1 MTDNNETTSRDRYYK
16 WLLVGLLAVTYFLMH
31 GSRQVF
37 NASLPQI
44 KADLAGHGVTDSQL
58 GLSRTFFLFA
68 YGCMVPFAGIASDF
82 FRRKWVIVIGTLL
95 FSTSVFFTGFAD
107 SMLMFFVLYGFMN
120 GIGQCMIPGAASS
133 LIAQYHTETRST
145 ALSIYQ
151 SALYVGILVSSV
163 LAGWLGSRSWSLSF
177 NATIAEKG
185 DAAGTAKDVVLT
197 LFTTSG
203 WRISFWI
210 FGGIAIVWI
219 ILLARYLRNTP
230 ALKTHDEE
238 VKPKF
243 TDAFKAFAAKPCA
256 WLLTFAF
263 GMLVFGSNC
272 FRTWMPKF
280 MQEKSEWGLTP
291 TSAAFHSV
299 FWFYLGSFIGIA
311 IGART
316 SDKLSRVR
324 PGIRLTIMAVGLA
337 LSAPTMAG
345 MVLVPTLGLSC
356 VMMFLFGLG
365 GGFFDCNLYA
375 GLFDVVAPRYRSA
388 ATGLYLSGAFFL
400 GCPATWAL
408 GKVGEHFSLQAGMAI
423 FAVTYALGAVAIF
436 LARGMFYK
444 NDRVE

>member
-1 MTDNNETTSRDRYYK
+1 MRYLLVSIFNLKPRSGDLKDGEAVRIKDAAGSDTTYK
-16 WLLVGLLAVTYFLMH
+16 WLMLVMLAVTYFLMH

-44 KADLAGHGVTDSQL
+44 KLDLAGHGATDAQL
-58 GLSRTFFLFA
+58 GLSRTYFLFA
-68 YGCMVPFAGIASDF
+68 YGCMVPFAGMAADF

-107 SMLMFFVLYGFMN
+107 SMLMFFVMYGFMN

-163 LAGWLGSRSWSLSF
+163 LAGWLGGASS
-177 NATIAEKG
+177 
-185 DAAGTAKDVVLT
+185 
-197 LFTTSG
+197 SG
-203 WRISFWI
+203 WRISFWV
-210 FGGIAIVWI
+210 FGGVAIAWMVV
-219 ILLARYLRNTP
+219 LSVFLRNTP
-230 ALKTHDEE
+230 ALKVHNEE
-238 VKPKF
+238 VKPRF
-243 TDAFKAFAAKPCA
+243 SDAFKAFAAKPSA

-272 FRTWMPKF
+272 FRTWMPAF
-280 MQEKSEWGLTP
+280 MQKANWGLTP
-291 TSAAFHSV
+291 ASAAFHSV

-311 IGART
+311 VGART
-316 SDKLSRVR
+316 SDNLSPRR
-324 PGIRLTIMAVGLA
+324 RGIRLLIMAIGLA
-337 LSAPTMAG
+337 ISAPTMAG
-345 MVLVPTLGLSC
+345 MVLVPTLWLSC
-356 VMMFLFGLG
+356 AMMFIFGLG

-388 ATGLYLSGAFFL
+388 AMGLYLSGAFFI

-408 GKVGEHFSLQAGMAI
+408 GKVGEHYSLQAGMAI
-423 FAVTYALGAVAIF
+423 FACTYALGA
-436 LARGMFYK
+436 LAVFAALAFFFKR
-444 NDRVE
+444 DSSTQVSL

>member
-1 MTDNNETTSRDRYYK
+1 MNQDNDRRYK
-16 WLLVGLLAVTYFLMH
+16 WVMLGLLAMTYFLMH

-44 KADLAGHGVTDSQL
+44 KLDLAGHGATDAQL

-68 YGCMVPFAGIASDF
+68 YGHMVPFAGIAADF

-107 SMLMFFVLYGFMN
+107 SMLMFFIMYGFMN

-151 SALYVGILVSSV
+151 SALYVGVLTSSV
-163 LAGWLGSRSWSLSF
+163 LAGWLGGSS
-177 NATIAEKG
+177 A
-185 DAAGTAKDVVLT
+185 
-197 LFTTSG
+197 SG
-203 WRISFWI
+203 WRISFWV
-210 FGGIAIVWI
+210 FGGVAIAWMVA
-219 ILLARYLRNTP
+219 LAAFLRNTP
-230 ALKTHDEE
+230 ALKVHDEE

-243 TDAFKAFAAKPCA
+243 ADALKAFCAKPSA

-272 FRTWMPKF
+272 FRTWMPAF
-280 MQEKSEWGLTP
+280 MQKAGWGLTP
-291 TSAAFHSV
+291 GSAAFHSV

-311 IGART
+311 IGAFL
-316 SDKLSRVR
+316 SDYLSVKRR
-324 PGIRLTIMAVGLA
+324 GIRLTIMALGLA

-345 MVLVPTLGLSC
+345 MVLVPTLWLSC

-388 ATGLYLSGAFFL
+388 AMGFYLSGAFFI
-400 GCPATWAL
+400 GCPATAVL
-408 GKVGEHFSLQAGMAI
+408 GWVGHNYSLQTGMAI
-423 FAVTYALGAVAIF
+423 FGGTYALGALAVF
-436 LARGMFYK
+436 VARGFFFRR
-444 NDRVE
+444 DQV

>member
-1 MTDNNETTSRDRYYK
+1 MESDLDQQRRDRLYK
-16 WLLVGLLAVTYFLMH
+16 WTMLAMLAVTYFLMH
-31 GSRQVF
+31 GARQVF

-44 KADLAGHGVTDSQL
+44 KVDLASHGATDAQL
-58 GLSRTFFLFA
+58 GLSRTYFLFA
-68 YGCMVPFAGIASDF
+68 YGCMVPFAGIAADF

-107 SMLMFFVLYGFMN
+107 SMLMFFVMYGFMN

-163 LAGWLGSRSWSLSF
+163 LAGWLGGASS
-177 NATIAEKG
+177 
-185 DAAGTAKDVVLT
+185 
-197 LFTTSG
+197 SG

-210 FGGIAIVWI
+210 FGGVAIVWLF
-219 ILLARYLRNTP
+219 ILAAFLRNTP
-230 ALKTHDEE
+230 ALKVHDEE
-238 VKPKF
+238 VKPRF
-243 TDAFKAFAAKPCA
+243 ADAFKAFAAKPSA

-272 FRTWMPKF
+272 FRTWMPAF
-280 MQEKSEWGLTP
+280 MQKANWGLTP
-291 TSAAFHSV
+291 ASAAFHSV

-316 SDKLSRVR
+316 SDKLSPRR
-324 PGIRLTIMAVGLA
+324 RGIRLTIMAIGLA

-345 MVLVPTLGLSC
+345 MVLVPTLWLSC
-356 VMMFLFGLG
+356 VMMFFFGLG

-388 ATGLYLSGAFFL
+388 AMGLYLSGAFFI
-400 GCPATWAL
+400 GCPATAVL
-408 GKVGEHFSLQAGMAI
+408 GWVGHNYSLQTGMAL
-423 FAVTYALGAVAIF
+423 FGGTYALGALAIF
-436 LARGMFYK
+436 AARLFFFK
-444 NDRVE
+444 RDHVED

>member
-1 MTDNNETTSRDRYYK
+1 MTEEKNDRIYK
-16 WLLVGLLAVTYFLMH
+16 WAMLAMLAVTYFLMH
-31 GSRQVF
+31 GARQVF

-44 KADLAGHGVTDSQL
+44 QTDLASHGATDAQL

-68 YGCMVPFAGIASDF
+68 YGCMVPFAGIAADF

-107 SMLMFFVLYGFMN
+107 SMLMFFIMYGFMN

-163 LAGWLGSRSWSLSF
+163 LAGYLGGASS
-177 NATIAEKG
+177 
-185 DAAGTAKDVVLT
+185 
-197 LFTTSG
+197 SG

-210 FGGIAIVWI
+210 FGGVAVVWI
-219 ILLARYLRNTP
+219 FVLTVFLRNTP
-230 ALKTHDEE
+230 ALKVHDEE

-243 TDAFKAFAAKPCA
+243 SDAFKAFAAKPSA

-280 MQEKSEWGLTP
+280 MQNAGWDLTP
-291 TSAAFHSV
+291 GAAAFHSV

-316 SDKLSRVR
+316 SDKLSSKRH
-324 PGIRLTIMAVGLA
+324 GIRLSIMAIGLA

-345 MVLVPTLGLSC
+345 MVLVPTLWLSC

-388 ATGLYLSGAFFL
+388 AMGLYLSGAFFI

-408 GKVGEHFSLQAGMAI
+408 GKVGEHYSLQAGMAI
-423 FAVTYALGAVAIF
+423 FACTYALGALAIF
-436 LARGMFYK
+436 AARMFFFK
-444 NDRVE
+444 RDHVES

>member
-1 MTDNNETTSRDRYYK
+1 MTDCNETKSSDRVYK
-16 WLLVGLLAVTYFLMH
+16 WLMLVMLAVTYFLMH

-44 KADLAGHGVTDSQL
+44 QTDLASHGATDAQL

-68 YGCMVPFAGIASDF
+68 YGCMVPFAGIAADF

-107 SMLMFFVLYGFMN
+107 SMLMFFILYGFMN

-163 LAGWLGSRSWSLSF
+163 LAGYLGGASS
-177 NATIAEKG
+177 
-185 DAAGTAKDVVLT
+185 
-197 LFTTSG
+197 SG
-203 WRISFWI
+203 WRISFWV
-210 FGGIAIVWI
+210 FGGVAVVWI
-219 ILLARYLRNTP
+219 FVLTFFLRNTP
-230 ALKTHDEE
+230 ALKVHDEE

-243 TDAFKAFAAKPCA
+243 ADAFKAFASKPSA

-280 MQEKSEWGLTP
+280 MQNAGWDLTP
-291 TSAAFHSV
+291 ASAAFHSV

-311 IGART
+311 SGAFV
-316 SDKLSRVR
+316 SDYFSSRLR
-324 PGIRLTIMAVGLA
+324 GIRLTIMAIGLA

-345 MVLVPTLGLSC
+345 MVLVPNLWLSC
-356 VMMFLFGLG
+356 LMMFIFGLG

-388 ATGLYLSGAFFL
+388 AMGLYLSGAFFL

-408 GKVGEHFSLQAGMAI
+408 GKVGEHYSLQVGMAI

-436 LARGMFYK
+436 LARAVFYK
-444 NDRVE
+444 NDKVE

>member
-1 MTDNNETTSRDRYYK
+1 MNLEEKNDRVYK
-16 WLLVGLLAVTYFLMH
+16 WTMLAMLAVTYFLMH
-31 GSRQVF
+31 GARQVF

-44 KADLAGHGVTDSQL
+44 KVDLASHGATDAQL
-58 GLSRTFFLFA
+58 GLSRTYFLFA
-68 YGCMVPFAGIASDF
+68 YGCMVPFAGIAADF

-107 SMLMFFVLYGFMN
+107 SMLMFFVMYGFMN

-163 LAGWLGSRSWSLSF
+163 LAGWLGGASS
-177 NATIAEKG
+177 
-185 DAAGTAKDVVLT
+185 
-197 LFTTSG
+197 SG

-210 FGGIAIVWI
+210 FGGVAVVWI
-219 ILLARYLRNTP
+219 FVLAVFLRNTP
-230 ALKTHDEE
+230 ALKVHDEE

-243 TDAFKAFAAKPCA
+243 SDAFKAFAAKPSA

-272 FRTWMPKF
+272 FRTWMPAF
-280 MQEKSEWGLTP
+280 MQKANWGLTP
-291 TSAAFHSV
+291 ASAAFHSV

-316 SDKLSRVR
+316 SDKLSPRR
-324 PGIRLTIMAVGLA
+324 RGIRLTIMAIGLA

-345 MVLVPTLGLSC
+345 MVLVPTLWLSC
-356 VMMFLFGLG
+356 VMMFFFGLG

-388 ATGLYLSGAFFL
+388 AMGLYLSGPFFI
-400 GCPATWAL
+400 GCPATAVL
-408 GKVGEHFSLQAGMAI
+408 GWVGHNYSLQTGMAL
-423 FAVTYALGAVAIF
+423 FGGTYALGALAIF
-436 LARGMFYK
+436 AARMFFFK
-444 NDRVE
+444 RDHVEG

>member
-1 MTDNNETTSRDRYYK
+1 MVMENDLEQQHRDRIYK
-16 WLLVGLLAVTYFLMH
+16 WAMLAMLAVTYFLMH
-31 GSRQVF
+31 GARQVF

-44 KADLAGHGVTDSQL
+44 QTDLASHGATDAQL

-68 YGCMVPFAGIASDF
+68 YGCMVPFAGIAADF

-107 SMLMFFVLYGFMN
+107 SMLMFFIMYGFMN

-163 LAGWLGSRSWSLSF
+163 LAGYLGGASS
-177 NATIAEKG
+177 
-185 DAAGTAKDVVLT
+185 
-197 LFTTSG
+197 SG

-210 FGGIAIVWI
+210 FGGIAVVWI
-219 ILLARYLRNTP
+219 FVLTFFLRNTP
-230 ALKTHDEE
+230 ALKVHDEE

-243 TDAFKAFAAKPCA
+243 SDAFKAFAAKPSA

-280 MQEKSEWGLTP
+280 MQNAGWDLTP
-291 TSAAFHSV
+291 GAAAFHSV

-316 SDKLSRVR
+316 SDKLSHRR
-324 PGIRLTIMAVGLA
+324 QGIRLSIMAIGLA

-345 MVLVPTLGLSC
+345 MVLVPSLWLSC
-356 VMMFLFGLG
+356 VMMFIFGLG

-388 ATGLYLSGAFFL
+388 AMGLYLSGAFFI

-408 GKVGEHFSLQAGMAI
+408 GKVGEHYSLQAGMAI
-423 FAVTYALGAVAIF
+423 FACTYALGALAIF
-436 LARGMFYK
+436 AARMFFFK
-444 NDRVE
+444 RDRVDG

>member
-1 MTDNNETTSRDRYYK
+1 MNPEEKNDRLYK
-16 WLLVGLLAVTYFLMH
+16 WLMLAMLAVTYFLMH
-31 GSRQVF
+31 GARQVF

-44 KADLAGHGVTDSQL
+44 KVDLASHGATDAQL
-58 GLSRTFFLFA
+58 GLSRTYFLFA
-68 YGCMVPFAGIASDF
+68 YGCMVPFAGIAADF

-107 SMLMFFVLYGFMN
+107 SMLMFFILYGFMN
-120 GIGQCMIPGAASS
+120 GIGQCMIPGPASS

-163 LAGWLGSRSWSLSF
+163 LAGWLGGMSS
-177 NATIAEKG
+177 
-185 DAAGTAKDVVLT
+185 
-197 LFTTSG
+197 SG
-203 WRISFWI
+203 WRISFWV
-210 FGGIAIVWI
+210 FGGVAIVWMFV
-219 ILLARYLRNTP
+219 LTFFLRNTP
-230 ALKTHDEE
+230 ALKVHDQE

-243 TDAFKAFAAKPCA
+243 LDAFKAFASKPSA

-272 FRTWMPKF
+272 FRTWMPAF
-280 MQEKSEWGLTP
+280 MQKANWGLTP
-291 TSAAFHSV
+291 ASAAFHSV

-311 IGART
+311 VGART
-316 SDKLSRVR
+316 SDTLSPRR
-324 PGIRLTIMAVGLA
+324 RGIRLTIMAIGLA

-345 MVLVPTLGLSC
+345 MVLVPTLWLSC

-388 ATGLYLSGAFFL
+388 AMGLYLSGAFFI

-408 GKVGEHFSLQAGMAI
+408 GKVGELYSLQVGMAI
-423 FAVTYALGAVAIF
+423 FACTYALGALAIF
-436 LARGMFYK
+436 TARAFFFKRDHVDG
-444 NDRVE
+444 

>member
-1 MTDNNETTSRDRYYK
+1 METDLEQQHRDRIYK
-16 WLLVGLLAVTYFLMH
+16 WAMLAMLAVTYFLMH
-31 GSRQVF
+31 GARQVF

-44 KADLAGHGVTDSQL
+44 QGDLASHGATDAQL

-68 YGCMVPFAGIASDF
+68 YGCMVPFAGIAADF

-107 SMLMFFVLYGFMN
+107 SMLMFFIMYGFMN

-163 LAGWLGSRSWSLSF
+163 LAGYLGGASS
-177 NATIAEKG
+177 
-185 DAAGTAKDVVLT
+185 
-197 LFTTSG
+197 SG

-210 FGGIAIVWI
+210 FGGVAVVWI
-219 ILLARYLRNTP
+219 FVLAAFLRNTP
-230 ALKTHDEE
+230 ALKVHDEE

-243 TDAFKAFAAKPCA
+243 SDAFKAFAAKPSA

-280 MQEKSEWGLTP
+280 MQNAGWDLTP
-291 TSAAFHSV
+291 GAAAFHSV

-316 SDKLSRVR
+316 SDKLARAR
-324 PGIRLTIMAVGLA
+324 PGIRLTIMAIGLA

-345 MVLVPTLGLSC
+345 MVLVPTLWLSC
-356 VMMFLFGLG
+356 VMMFIFGLG

-388 ATGLYLSGAFFL
+388 AMGLYLSGAFFI

-408 GKVGEHFSLQAGMAI
+408 GKVGEHYSLQTGMAI
-423 FAVTYALGAVAIF
+423 FACTYALGALAIF
-436 LARGMFYK
+436 AARMFFFK
-444 NDRVE
+444 RDHVEC

>member
-1 MTDNNETTSRDRYYK
+1 MNEEKNDRRYK
-16 WLLVGLLAVTYFLMH
+16 WLMLAMLAVTYFLMH
-31 GSRQVF
+31 GARQVF

-44 KADLAGHGVTDSQL
+44 KVDLASHGATDAQL
-58 GLSRTFFLFA
+58 GLSRTYFLFA
-68 YGCMVPFAGIASDF
+68 YGCMVPFAGIAADF

-95 FSTSVFFTGFAD
+95 FSTSVFCTGFAD
-107 SMLMFFVLYGFMN
+107 SMLMFFILYGFMN
-120 GIGQCMIPGAASS
+120 GIGQCMIPGPASS

-163 LAGWLGSRSWSLSF
+163 LAGWLGGMSS
-177 NATIAEKG
+177 
-185 DAAGTAKDVVLT
+185 
-197 LFTTSG
+197 SG
-203 WRISFWI
+203 WRVSFWL
-210 FGGIAIVWI
+210 FGGVAIVWMAV
-219 ILLARYLRNTP
+219 LAVFLRNTP
-230 ALKTHDEE
+230 ALKIHNEE

-243 TDAFKAFAAKPCA
+243 LDAFKAFASKPSA

-272 FRTWMPKF
+272 FRTWMPAF
-280 MQEKSEWGLTP
+280 MQKANWGLTP
-291 TSAAFHSV
+291 ASAAFHSV

-316 SDKLSRVR
+316 SDTLSPRR
-324 PGIRLTIMAVGLA
+324 RGIRLTIMAIGLA

-345 MVLVPTLGLSC
+345 MVLVPTLWLSC

-388 ATGLYLSGAFFL
+388 AMGLYLSGAFFI

-408 GKVGEHFSLQAGMAI
+408 GKVGEHYSLQVGMAI
-423 FAVTYALGAVAIF
+423 FACTYALGAIAIF
-436 LARGMFYK
+436 AARLFFFK
-444 NDRVE
+444 KDHVED

>member
-1 MTDNNETTSRDRYYK
+1 MNLEEKNDSRYK
-16 WLLVGLLAVTYFLMH
+16 WLMLVMLAVTYFLMH
-31 GSRQVF
+31 GARQVF

-44 KADLAGHGVTDSQL
+44 KVDLASHGATDAQL
-58 GLSRTFFLFA
+58 GLSRTYFLFA
-68 YGCMVPFAGIASDF
+68 YGCMVPFAGIAADF

-107 SMLMFFVLYGFMN
+107 SMLMFFILYGFMN
-120 GIGQCMIPGAASS
+120 GIGQCMIPGPASS
-133 LIAQYHTETRST
+133 LIAQFHTETRST

-163 LAGWLGSRSWSLSF
+163 LAGWLGGSSS
-177 NATIAEKG
+177 
-185 DAAGTAKDVVLT
+185 
-197 LFTTSG
+197 SG
-203 WRISFWI
+203 WRISFWV
-210 FGGIAIVWI
+210 FGGVAIVWMAV
-219 ILLARYLRNTP
+219 LAAFLRNTP
-230 ALKTHDEE
+230 ALKIHNEE

-243 TDAFKAFAAKPCA
+243 TDAFKAFAAKPSA

-272 FRTWMPKF
+272 FRTWMPAF
-280 MQEKSEWGLTP
+280 MQKANWGLTP
-291 TSAAFHSV
+291 ASAAFHSV

-316 SDKLSRVR
+316 SDRLSSKRR
-324 PGIRLTIMAVGLA
+324 GIRLTIMAIGLA

-345 MVLVPTLGLSC
+345 MVLVPTLWLSC
-356 VMMFLFGLG
+356 VMMFFFGLG

-388 ATGLYLSGAFFL
+388 AMGLYLSGAFFI

-408 GKVGEHFSLQAGMAI
+408 GKVGEHYSLQAGMAI
-423 FAVTYALGAVAIF
+423 FACTYALGALAIF
-436 LARGMFYK
+436 AARMFFFK
-444 NDRVE
+444 RDHVED

>member
-1 MTDNNETTSRDRYYK
+1 MTENNDRRYK
-16 WLLVGLLAVTYFLMH
+16 WIMLALLAVTYFLMH
-31 GSRQVF
+31 GARQVF

-44 KADLAGHGVTDSQL
+44 QGDLASHGATDAQL

-68 YGCMVPFAGIASDF
+68 YGCMVPFAGIAADF

-107 SMLMFFVLYGFMN
+107 SMLMFFILYGFMN

-163 LAGWLGSRSWSLSF
+163 LAGWLGGSSS
-177 NATIAEKG
+177 
-185 DAAGTAKDVVLT
+185 
-197 LFTTSG
+197 SG
-203 WRISFWI
+203 WRISFWV
-210 FGGIAIVWI
+210 FGGVAVVWI
-219 ILLARYLRNTP
+219 FVLAVFLRNTP
-230 ALKTHDEE
+230 ALKVHDEE

-243 TDAFKAFAAKPCA
+243 ADAFKAFAAKPSA

-280 MQEKSEWGLTP
+280 MQAADWGLTP
-291 TSAAFHSV
+291 SSAAFHSV

-316 SDKLSRVR
+316 SDRLSSRR
-324 PGIRLTIMAVGLA
+324 RGIRLTIMAIGLA

-345 MVLVPTLGLSC
+345 MVLVPSLWLSC
-356 VMMFLFGLG
+356 VMMFFFGLG

-388 ATGLYLSGAFFL
+388 AMGLYLSGAFFI

-408 GKVGEHFSLQAGMAI
+408 GLVGQHYSLQAGMAI
-423 FAVTYALGAVAIF
+423 FGGTYALGALAIF
-436 LARGMFYK
+436 IARAFFFK
-444 NDRVE
+444 RDHVEG

>member
-1 MTDNNETTSRDRYYK
+1 MNLEEKNDRIYK
-16 WLLVGLLAVTYFLMH
+16 WAMLAMLAVTYFLMH
-31 GSRQVF
+31 GARQVF

-44 KADLAGHGVTDSQL
+44 QTDLASHGATDAQL

-68 YGCMVPFAGIASDF
+68 YGCMVPFAGIAADF

-107 SMLMFFVLYGFMN
+107 SMLMFFIMYGFMN

-163 LAGWLGSRSWSLSF
+163 LAGYLGGASS
-177 NATIAEKG
+177 
-185 DAAGTAKDVVLT
+185 
-197 LFTTSG
+197 SG

-210 FGGIAIVWI
+210 FGGVAVVWI
-219 ILLARYLRNTP
+219 FVLTFFLRNTP
-230 ALKTHDEE
+230 ALKVHDEE

-243 TDAFKAFAAKPCA
+243 SDAFKAFAAKPSA

-280 MQEKSEWGLTP
+280 MQNAGWDLSPGA
-291 TSAAFHSV
+291 AAFHSV

-316 SDKLSRVR
+316 SDKLSHRR
-324 PGIRLTIMAVGLA
+324 QGIRLSIMAIGLA

-345 MVLVPTLGLSC
+345 MVLVPTLWLSC
-356 VMMFLFGLG
+356 VMMFVFGLG

-388 ATGLYLSGAFFL
+388 AMGLYLSGAFFI

-408 GKVGEHFSLQAGMAI
+408 GKVGEHYSLQAGMAI
-423 FAVTYALGAVAIF
+423 FACTYALGAIAIF
-436 LARGMFYK
+436 AARAFFFRR
-444 NDRVE
+444 DHVEG

>member
-1 MTDNNETTSRDRYYK
+1 MRSLPVSIFNSKPRSGDLKDGEAVRLKAAEGSDSTYK
-16 WLLVGLLAVTYFLMH
+16 WLMLAMLAVTYFLMH

-44 KADLAGHGVTDSQL
+44 KVDLAGHGATDAQL
-58 GLSRTFFLFA
+58 GLSRTYFLFA
-68 YGCMVPFAGIASDF
+68 YGCMVPFAGMAADF
-82 FRRKWVIVIGTLL
+82 FRRKWVIVLGTLL

-107 SMLMFFVLYGFMN
+107 SMLMFFVMYGFMN

-163 LAGWLGSRSWSLSF
+163 LAGWLGGASS
-177 NATIAEKG
+177 
-185 DAAGTAKDVVLT
+185 
-197 LFTTSG
+197 SG
-203 WRISFWI
+203 WRISFWV
-210 FGGIAIVWI
+210 FGGVAIAWMAV
-219 ILLARYLRNTP
+219 LAAFLRNTP
-230 ALKTHDEE
+230 ALKVHNEE

-243 TDAFKAFAAKPCA
+243 TDAFKAFAAKPSA

-272 FRTWMPKF
+272 FRTWMPAF
-280 MQEKSEWGLTP
+280 MQKANWGLTP
-291 TSAAFHSV
+291 ASAAFHSV

-311 IGART
+311 VGART
-316 SDKLSRVR
+316 SDSLSPRR
-324 PGIRLTIMAVGLA
+324 RGIRLLIMAIGLA

-345 MVLVPTLGLSC
+345 MVLVPTLWLSC
-356 VMMFLFGLG
+356 AMMFLFGLG

-388 ATGLYLSGAFFL
+388 AMGLYLSGAFFI

-408 GKVGEHFSLQAGMAI
+408 GKVGEHYSLQAGMAI
-423 FAVTYALGAVAIF
+423 FACTYALGA
-436 LARGMFYK
+436 LAVFAALAFFFKRDK
-444 NDRVE
+444 VEE

>member
-1 MTDNNETTSRDRYYK
+1 MGEADLKPRSGDLQGGAAAQLKAAEGGDSTYK
-16 WLLVGLLAVTYFLMH
+16 WLMLAMLAVTYFLMH
-31 GSRQVF
+31 GARQVF

-44 KADLAGHGVTDSQL
+44 KVDLASHGATDAQL
-58 GLSRTFFLFA
+58 GLSRTYFLFA
-68 YGCMVPFAGIASDF
+68 YGCMVPFAGIAADF

-107 SMLMFFVLYGFMN
+107 SMLMFFILYGFMN
-120 GIGQCMIPGAASS
+120 GIGQCMIPGPASS

-163 LAGWLGSRSWSLSF
+163 LAGWLGGMSS
-177 NATIAEKG
+177 
-185 DAAGTAKDVVLT
+185 
-197 LFTTSG
+197 SG
-203 WRISFWI
+203 WRISFWV
-210 FGGIAIVWI
+210 FGGVAIVWMFV
-219 ILLARYLRNTP
+219 LTFFLRNTP
-230 ALKTHDEE
+230 ALKVHDQE

-243 TDAFKAFAAKPCA
+243 LDAFKAFAAKPSA

-272 FRTWMPKF
+272 FRTWMPAF
-280 MQEKSEWGLTP
+280 MQKANWGLTP
-291 TSAAFHSV
+291 ASAAFHSV

-316 SDKLSRVR
+316 SDTLSPRR
-324 PGIRLTIMAVGLA
+324 RGIRLTIMAIGLA

-345 MVLVPTLGLSC
+345 MVLVPTLWLSC

-388 ATGLYLSGAFFL
+388 AMGLYLSGAFFI

-408 GKVGEHFSLQAGMAI
+408 GKVGEHYSLQVGMAI
-423 FAVTYALGAVAIF
+423 FACTYALGAIAIF
-436 LARGMFYK
+436 AARLFFFK
-444 NDRVE
+444 KDHVED

>member
-1 MTDNNETTSRDRYYK
+1 MSEEALKGGTAAHLKAAKGGDSTYK
-16 WLLVGLLAVTYFLMH
+16 WLMLAMLAVTYFLMH
-31 GSRQVF
+31 GARQVF

-44 KADLAGHGVTDSQL
+44 KVDLASHGATDAQL
-58 GLSRTFFLFA
+58 GLSRTYFLFA
-68 YGCMVPFAGIASDF
+68 YGCMVPFAGIAADF

-107 SMLMFFVLYGFMN
+107 SMLMFFILYGFMN
-120 GIGQCMIPGAASS
+120 GIGQCMIPGPASS

-163 LAGWLGSRSWSLSF
+163 LAGWLGGSSS
-177 NATIAEKG
+177 
-185 DAAGTAKDVVLT
+185 
-197 LFTTSG
+197 SG
-203 WRISFWI
+203 WRISFWV
-210 FGGIAIVWI
+210 FGGIAIVWMAV
-219 ILLARYLRNTP
+219 LAAFLRNTP
-230 ALKTHDEE
+230 ALKVHDEE

-243 TDAFKAFAAKPCA
+243 TDAFKAFAAKPSA

-272 FRTWMPKF
+272 FRTWMPAF
-280 MQEKSEWGLTP
+280 MQKANWGLTP
-291 TSAAFHSV
+291 AAAAFHSV

-316 SDKLSRVR
+316 SDKLSARR
-324 PGIRLTIMAVGLA
+324 RGIRLTIMAIGLA

-345 MVLVPTLGLSC
+345 MVLVPTLWLSC
-356 VMMFLFGLG
+356 VMMFFFGLG

-388 ATGLYLSGAFFL
+388 AMGLYLSGAFFI
-400 GCPATWAL
+400 GCPATAVL
-408 GKVGEHFSLQAGMAI
+408 GWVGHNYSLQTGMAL
-423 FAVTYALGAVAIF
+423 FGGTYALGAIAIF
-436 LARGMFYK
+436 VARAFFFK
-444 NDRVE
+444 RDHVED